1 MIFYL
6 FKFMSLEIGKIKKI
20 PIKLHFTLII
30 VFFLISWTLASGFMP
45 RYFPD
50 LADTQYWI
58 MGIIGAIVLFVS
70 VLLHELSHSLLSIRY
85 GIQVNQIILFI
96 FGGVSDIK
104 EETKDFKK
112 EFNIA
117 VVGPLTSYALSG
129 LFWLLF
135 ITISYVGDT
144 IQKNEG
150 VNYLILL
157 EGILLYS
164 SIINLIVGTFNL
176 IPAFPL
182 DGGRMLRAGLTKWK
196 KDFDQATRIASKIG
210 IGISFGIM
218 GLGFIAI
225 LKGAFLGGFWL
236 FIIGWFLNSGAQT
249 YLQQNE
255 LSSKIKGIKLKELMN
270 PNFIAVKPDLKISDL
285 ITNYFNLYWK
295 SAFPVVNDN
304 NQLVGM
310 ITTETIFKEDRK
322 EVENKKVEEL
332 MIPLSEVIVMNENK
346 EANDALIQ
354 LFRKGMSRIF
364 IVDNDSRLLGLVSK
378 TDIINLAKER
388 DEFMQ
393 TTKKMKHID
402 S

>member
-1 MIFYL
+1 
-6 FKFMSLEIGKIKKI
+6 MSLEIGKIKKI

-50 LADTQYWI
+50 LTDTQYWI
-58 MGIIGAIVLFVS
+58 MGIIGAVVLFVS

-85 GIQVNQIILFI
+85 GIKVNHIILFI
-96 FGGVSDIK
+96 FGGISDIK

-117 VVGPLTSYALSG
+117 VVGPLTSYALAG
-129 LFWLLF
+129 LFWILF
-135 ITISYVGDT
+135 ITISYIDDT
-144 IQKNEG
+144 IPKNEG

-157 EGILLYS
+157 EGVLLYS

-182 DGGRMLRAGLTKWK
+182 DGGRMLRAGLTRWK

-255 LSSKIKGIKLKELMN
+255 LSSKIKGIKLKEIMN
-270 PNFIAVKPDLKISDL
+270 PNFIAVKPDLKIYDL

-295 SAFPVVNDN
+295 SAFPVVNNN

-310 ITTETIFKEDRK
+310 ITTEAVFKKDRK

-346 EANDALIQ
+346 EANDALMQ

-388 DEFMQ
+388 DEFIQ
-393 TTKKMKHID
+393 TTKK
-402 S
+402 